1 MYTYIYLYTADVD
14 YIGRTND
21 LLTFDS
27 SNTVVTVNVSIIVT
41 NDSIPEDDE
50 QFTVS
55 LSFPGE
61 PIPRVTLDPDNA
73 TVTILEFDGEGMN
86 LIIHLENCLIIL
98 LVSN

>member
-1 MYTYIYLYTADVD
+1 MARPLLNILTDDVD
-14 YIGRTND
+14 YIGRTRD

-27 SNTVVTVNVSIIVT
+27 SNTAVTINVSIIVT

-61 PIPRVTLDPDNA
+61 PIPRVTLDPNNA
-73 TVTILEFDGEGMN
+73 TVTILEFDGEGN
-86 LIIHLENCLIIL
+86 I
-98 LVSN
+98 